1 MSLRV
6 LTNADLQQ
14 RVMRGGVRRLLLL
27 TVAPTA
33 RDVLKGLTRPGRLA
47 IAAAGVEL
55 DGLVGDCATA
65 AVDTVL
71 DARTLPW
78 DADAFAA
85 LQRDV
90 RQEAPGIAAGAMA
103 RACDALVE
111 ATAVRERLDRLVAPA
126 LQPSVADATA
136 QLDRLVRPG
145 FVRRAG
151 TARIDDIARYVRAI
165 GYRLD
170 RLASDVGR
178 DRRRMADIVPLEDE
192 YAALVQRGATGAAVV
207 ELGWRLEELRVSTFA
222 QPIGAK
228 GSVSTTKLRR
238 ELAAIH
244 V

>member
-1 MSLRV
+1 LRV

-27 TVAPTA
+27 SVAPTA
-33 RDVLKGLTRPGRLA
+33 REVLKGLTRTGRLA
-47 IAAAGVEL
+47 IAAAGVDL
-55 DGLVGDCATA
+55 DGLVSDCASA

-71 DARTLPW
+71 DGRTLPW
-78 DADAFAA
+78 DADAFAE

-90 RQEAPGIAAGAMA
+90 RREASGIAAGAMA
-103 RACDALVE
+103 RAGDVLVE
-111 ATAVRERLDRLVAPA
+111 VAAVRERLARLVAPA

-151 TARIDDIARYVRAI
+151 TARLDDVGRYVRAI
-165 GYRLD
+165 GFRLD
-170 RLASDVGR
+170 RLAADVGR
-178 DRRRMADIVPLEDE
+178 DRRRMAEVVPLEDE
-192 YAALVQRGATGAAVV
+192 YAALVRKGATGAAVV

-238 ELAAIH
+238 ELAALG
-244 V
+244 